1 MDGLLRRY
9 TFKLYP
15 NVAQGAALEQ
25 QRRLHSALYNALIE
39 QRIDAYRRGDA
50 YERALGKKQG
60 KRGGVTLTAFDQG
73 KEVTRLRAADPE
85 YNALSRGSMEQ
96 TCKRVDLAF
105 EAFFKRAKG
114 GAGASSGFPRFKRC
128 DGFGFREQSHGGW
141 DFVDNHLRLQG
152 VVGTIRA
159 RGRFPG
165 EPREVRTCDLRLTG
179 GGWWLSIVV
188 RMDARMDAREH
199 RNGRVEFDLLD
210 EFARVSCADGEYGSG
225 PEETVYAA
233 ADGRITPIRSM
244 GSAGAPAAPSGLGG
258 ERRRTARLS
267 TERAPAAP
275 SGLGGERRKQEGLG
289 DGAILRPPPVWGVSV
304 GR

>member
-179 GGWWLSIVV
+179 DACAADALELATLNGGLGAQHPSGRWWTYSTP
-188 RMDARMDAREH
+188 MDGAREASAH
-199 RNGRVEFDLLD
+199 AIVFQARPGTPELNCCSVNGPRVLGMLSEWAVMSASNGLVWNWLGAGRFTAQLP
-210 EFARVSCADGEYGSG
+210 SG
-225 PEETVYAA
+225 VPVNVFTLA
-233 ADGRITPIRSM
+233 GTS
-244 GSAGAPAAPSGLGG
+244 GAPG
-258 ERRRTARLS
+258 
-267 TERAPAAP
+267 
-275 SGLGGERRKQEGLG
+275 
-289 DGAILRPPPVWGVSV
+289 
-304 GR
+304 